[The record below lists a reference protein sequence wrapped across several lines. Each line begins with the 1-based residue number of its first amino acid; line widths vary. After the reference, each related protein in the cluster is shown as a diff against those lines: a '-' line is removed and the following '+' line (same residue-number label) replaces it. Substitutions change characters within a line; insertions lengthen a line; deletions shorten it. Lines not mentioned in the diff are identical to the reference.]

1 LLTKKE
7 NAMAQAVVDYVNAVN
22 AGFGAIGSAVDNVVG
37 DVGRLKSK
45 ILELENSPDR
55 VTAADQQLITESL
68 AIMSSLEAKAKAL
81 DDMTAPD
88 EVPEPP
94 VEPAP

>member
-1 LLTKKE
+1 
-7 NAMAQAVVDYVNAVN
+7 MAQAVVDYVNAVN
-22 AGFGAIGSAVDNVVG
+22 TGFGAIGTAVDNVVG
-37 DVGRLKSK
+37 DVGRLKAK

-55 VTAADQQLITESL
+55 VTPADQQLITDSL
-68 AIMSSLEAKAKAL
+68 AILSGLEAKTKAL

-94 VEPAP
+94 ANP